1 MESASLPSSS
11 SNPSLHVGAAG
22 REDRLV
28 VRGLTSLAL
37 FALDT
42 TGKAIWIL
50 IWYSFFAPLFDHM
63 RK

>member
-1 MESASLPSSS
+1 VESASLPSSP
-11 SNPSLHVGAAG
+11 SNPSLHAGATG
-22 REDRLV
+22 GEDRVV
-28 VRGLTSLAL
+28 VRRLRSVLL